1 MELYIFVIVYKSLE
15 KDGEKKTPQRVSLA
29 TRLPGSVCG
38 PQPRASRF
46 RAESLKVGHSYTFI

>member
-15 KDGEKKTPQRVSLA
+15 KDEKKNPQRVSLA

-38 PQPRASRF
+38 PQPRATRF
-46 RAESLKVGHSYTFI
+46 ALNL